1 MSRVPI
7 FALKV
12 PSDTKTLISGME
24 NSSPTN
30 SGPDSEVA
38 SNVSE
43 LPQDARK
50 SLEPGYIPEDLTNK
64 VAAATSYVGSFFNP
78 SAWKNPSAE
87 KSPDDPEGETSEK
100 KSPSNSSG
108 ISNSIFSAIG
118 KVQEFTKVS
127 PSEETSK
134 DENTEAPDCEKEKS
148 EDQAAASGGFFSAFS
163 KIGGI
168 SGMKSSNTTENVSA
182 SAGEGSPKDDSEDA
196 DDKRKETWG
205 NSLSN
210 AFNKVG
216 KAATD
221 YSKGNLS
228 VMRT

>member
-1 MSRVPI
+1 
-7 FALKV
+7 
-12 PSDTKTLISGME
+12 ME

-87 KSPDDPEGETSEK
+87 KSPDDPEGEAAEK
-100 KSPSNSSG
+100 KNSTNGG

-127 PSEETSK
+127 PSEELSK
-134 DENTEAPDCEKEKS
+134 DENPEVVDCEKEKS
-148 EDQAAASGGFFSAFS
+148 EEQAGAGASGGFFSAFS
-163 KIGGI
+163 KIGGM
-168 SGMKSSNTTENVSA
+168 SGMKSSNTTENISGA
-182 SAGEGSPKDDSEDA
+182 AGEGSPKEDSEEA
-196 DDKRKETWG
+196 EDKRKETWG

-221 YSKGNLS
+221 YSKGNLL

>member
-1 MSRVPI
+1 
-7 FALKV
+7 
-12 PSDTKTLISGME
+12 ME

-50 SLEPGYIPEDLTNK
+50 SLEPGYIPDDLTNK

-78 SAWKNPSAE
+78 SAWKNPAAV
-87 KSPDDPEGETSEK
+87 KSPDDPEGESDEK
-100 KSPSNSSG
+100 KNSTNGGTSG

-118 KVQEFTKVS
+118 KVQELTKVS
-127 PSEETSK
+127 PSEESSK
-134 DENTEAPDCEKEKS
+134 DENSEVVDSEKEKS
-148 EDQAAASGGFFSAFS
+148 EEQTGAGASGGFFSAFS
-163 KIGGI
+163 KIGGM
-168 SGMKSSNTTENVSA
+168 SGMKSSNTTENISGA
-182 SAGEGSPKDDSEDA
+182 AGEGSPREESDEA
-196 DDKRKETWG
+196 EDKRKETWG

-210 AFNKVG
+210 AFTKVG

-221 YSKGNLS
+221 YSKGNLL